1 MIRSLNKKTAP
12 ACFALALSLFLA
24 FAPVLQVRA
33 ADHGDAPAT
42 ANDLGADINDIYL
55 FLDPNDNSRVTL
67 LATFHGFI
75 VPGENGNF
83 GVFDPAI
90 RYRFEIETTGD
101 AVPDRFIDV
110 RFSQRVAVIPQGGS
124 PNDPGVAQPQT
135 ATLQLTNFG
144 GNRSFTAPTTNPSAT
159 AAIAPTP
166 VITEDTTSGIRV
178 FAGLTDDPFFFD
190 IPAFARFNASVRA
203 GAPDPTVLNRGRDS
217 FAGYNTLAIAF
228 SMPLA
233 FVRGPGN
240 ELGFSFAAQRRSPE
254 YFNTRTGQINSFG
267 RWLNLDRTGV
277 PAVNVALVP
286 FAQKDEFNTG
296 TSVDDANGRFAP
308 GIISTLQIFGV
319 DATSI
324 NIFAS
329 LAVTRGDILRV
340 DLTLPNSGTGG
351 GDNIGSGFPN
361 GRRLRDD
368 VIDTEFFLINNRR
381 TLGDSVPAND
391 VPFLNTFPFLG
402 LVQQPRDPGTL
413 DDNTRN

>member
-1 MIRSLNKKTAP
+1 MICSFTKKTAP
-12 ACFALALSLFLA
+12 AWFALALSLFLA
-24 FAPVLQVRA
+24 FAPMLRVRA

-55 FLDPNDNSRVTL
+55 FIDPNDSSRL
-67 LATFHGFI
+67 IFLATFHGFI
-75 VPGENGNF
+75 APGENGNF
-83 GVFDPAI
+83 GVFDPAL

-101 AVPDRFIDV
+101 AAPDQFIDV
-110 RFSQRVAVIPQGGS
+110 RFSQRVAAIPMGGS
-124 PNDPGVAQPQT
+124 PNDPGVPQPQM
-135 ATLQLTNFG
+135 ATIQLTGFG
-144 GNRSFTAPTTNPSAT
+144 GNRSFTAPATNPSPT
-159 AAIAPTP
+159 AAVAPTQ
-166 VITEDTTSGIRV
+166 VITEDATSGIRA
-178 FAGLTDDPFFFD
+178 FAGLVDDPFFFD
-190 IPAFARFNASVRA
+190 IPGFARFNASVRA

-228 SMPLA
+228 SIPTA

-240 ELGFSFAAQRRSPE
+240 QLGYSFSAQRRSPE
-254 YFNTRTGQINSFG
+254 YFNTRTGQITSFG
-267 RWLNLDRTGV
+267 RWVNIDRTGV

-286 FAQKDEFNTG
+286 FGQKDEFNTG
-296 TSVDDANGRFAP
+296 TTIDDANGRFAG
-308 GIISTLQIFGV
+308 GIVSTLQIFGV

-381 TLGDSVPAND
+381 PLGDSVPAND
-391 VPFLNTFPFLG
+391 VAFQNVFPFLG
-402 LVQQPRDPGTL
+402 LPQQPRDSGVL